1 MSQGDCIFLRIMT
14 PERTLVERLV
24 SKVSLPGSRS
34 AFMVLRNH
42 APLITTLDRGYV
54 KYESEGVEGS
64 VAITSGFVEVK
75 ENTVTVCAE
84 V

>member
-1 MSQGDCIFLRIMT
+1 MAQGDCILLRIMT
-14 PERTLVERLV
+14 PEKILVEKAV

-42 APLITTLDRGYV
+42 APLITSLEKGQV
-54 KYESEGVEGS
+54 KFVSEGTEES
-64 VAITSGFVEVK
+64 MSIVAGFVEVN
-75 ENTVTVCAE
+75 ENVVTVCAE

>member
-1 MSQGDCIFLRIMT
+1 MT
-14 PERTLVERLV
+14 PEKTLVEKAV

-42 APLITTLDRGYV
+42 APLITSLEKGEV
-54 KYESEGVEGS
+54 KYDSEGVEGS
-64 VAITSGFVEVK
+64 VAIASGFVEVK
-75 ENTVTVCAE
+75 DNTVTVCAE

>member
-1 MSQGDCIFLRIMT
+1 MT
-14 PERTLVERLV
+14 PEKILVEKAV

-42 APLITTLDRGYV
+42 APLITSLEKGQV
-54 KYESEGVEGS
+54 KFVSEGTEESISIV
-64 VAITSGFVEVK
+64 SGFVEVN
-75 ENTVTVCAE
+75 ENVVTVCAE